1 MPRAQA
7 TGFVVESARTKAV
20 TADDLIEHVGR
31 MGSTPFEPRRFD
43 VELDEGCGMGFS
55 AVHKVRAAACE
66 ALERT
71 ILAPYAE
78 RAATLAPV
86 PRGSSTRVAS
96 ALAAAPE
103 AGPCPPRSAEVCVAP
118 TPEVAAAA
126 IAAGATRVYAQADDL
141 STLDGWPDGTVAVL
155 DEVCREPDHERLDR
169 RVLEGAPVAV
179 GNVSELV
186 LAAERGAL
194 AEVCG
199 CIPVHNE
206 VCLAVLESAGAAG
219 VWLSPELTLEEV
231 CHLASRA
238 IVPVGLIVSGRPRV
252 MTSEHCV
259 LKVADACI
267 HDCAHCGLR
276 RRRLSLRDRD
286 GRLLPVRT
294 DLHARS
300 RIYDA
305 VPLDLTPQV
314 GELMAAGVSRLA
326 VDATLLE
333 PAEAAAAVE
342 RLVRAIAAVAAGR
355 KPAERER
362 HASSGHLFWGIG

>member
-1 MPRAQA
+1 
-7 TGFVVESARTKAV
+7 
-20 TADDLIEHVGR
+20 
-31 MGSTPFEPRRFD
+31 
-43 VELDEGCGMGFS
+43 MGFS

-66 ALERT
+66 ALERA
-71 ILAPYAE
+71 ILEPYAA
-78 RAATLAPV
+78 RAAALAPV
-86 PRGSSTRVAS
+86 PGQSSARIAS
-96 ALAAAPE
+96 TLVSAPDST
-103 AGPCPPRSAEVCVAP
+103 PCLPAEAEVCVIAP

-126 IAAGATRVYAQADDL
+126 VAAGATRVYAQTDALD
-141 STLDGWPDGTVAVL
+141 TLKGWPAGTVPIL

-169 RVLEGAPVAV
+169 WVRAGAPVAI
-179 GNVSELV
+179 GNVSELA
-186 LAAERGAL
+186 LAARLGAKP
-194 AEVCG
+194 EVRG

-206 VCLAVLESAGAAG
+206 ACLAVLESAGAAG

-238 IVPVGLIVSGRPRV
+238 SVPVGLVVSGRPRV

-259 LKVADACI
+259 LKVADACV
-267 HDCAHCGLR
+267 HDCARCGLR

-314 GELMAAGVSRLA
+314 GELMSAGVSRLA
-326 VDATLLE
+326 VDATLLDV
-333 PAEAAAAVE
+333 PEAAAAVE

-355 KPAERER
+355 KPADRER

>member
-1 MPRAQA
+1 
-7 TGFVVESARTKAV
+7 
-20 TADDLIEHVGR
+20 
-31 MGSTPFEPRRFD
+31 
-43 VELDEGCGMGFS
+43 MGFS

-66 ALERT
+66 ALERA
-71 ILAPYAE
+71 ILEPYAA
-78 RAATLAPV
+78 RAAVLAPV
-86 PRGSSTRVAS
+86 PRQSSARIAS
-96 ALAAAPE
+96 TLVSAPDPT
-103 AGPCPPRSAEVCVAP
+103 PCLPADAEVCVIAP

-126 IAAGATRVYAQADDL
+126 VVAGATRVYAQADALD
-141 STLDGWPDGTVAVL
+141 TLEGWPAGTVPIL

-169 RVLEGAPVAV
+169 WVRADAPAAI
-179 GNVSELV
+179 GNVSELA
-186 LAAERGAL
+186 LAARLGAKP
-194 AEVCG
+194 EVRG

-206 VCLAVLESAGAAG
+206 ACLAVLESAGAAG

-231 CHLASRA
+231 CHLVSRA
-238 IVPVGLIVSGRPRV
+238 SVPVGLVVSGRPRV

-259 LKVADACI
+259 LKAADACV
-267 HDCAHCGLR
+267 HDCARCGLR

-314 GELMAAGVSRLA
+314 GELMSAGVSRLA
-326 VDATLLE
+326 VDATLLDV
-333 PAEAAAAVE
+333 PEAAAAVE

-355 KPAERER
+355 KPADRER

>member
-1 MPRAQA
+1 
-7 TGFVVESARTKAV
+7 
-20 TADDLIEHVGR
+20 
-31 MGSTPFEPRRFD
+31 
-43 VELDEGCGMGFS
+43 MGFS

-66 ALERT
+66 ALERA

-78 RAATLAPV
+78 RAAALAPV
-86 PRGSSTRVAS
+86 PRESSTRIAS
-96 ALAAAPE
+96 SLVAAP
-103 AGPCPPRSAEVCVAP
+103 ASRPCPPRSAEVCVVAP
-118 TPEVAAAA
+118 TPEVAEAA
-126 IAAGATRVYAQADDL
+126 IEAGATRVYAQTDDL
-141 STLDGWPDGTVAVL
+141 STLDGWPAGTVPVL
-155 DEVCREPDHERLDR
+155 DEVCRELDHERLDR
-169 RVLEGAPVAV
+169 WVEAGAPVAI
-179 GNVSELV
+179 GNVSELA

-194 AEVCG
+194 AEVRG

-206 VCLAVLESAGAAG
+206 ACLAVLESAGAAG

-238 IVPVGLIVSGRPRV
+238 TVAAGLVVSGRPRV

-259 LKVADACI
+259 LKVADACV
-267 HDCAHCGLR
+267 HDCARCGLR

-314 GELMAAGVSRLA
+314 GELMSAGVSRLA
-326 VDATLLE
+326 VDATLLD
-333 PAEAAAAVE
+333 ASEASAAVE

-355 KPAERER
+355 KSAERER